1 LTRILV
7 TGGAGYIGSIATVA
21 LLDAG
26 FEVNVLDDCSTG
38 HRDAVDSRAT
48 FINGSILDKSAIQT
62 AIQGC
67 QAVMHFAGKSLVGE
81 SVKEPQLY
89 LSVNVEGSANLLDVM
104 KELGVLKIV
113 FSSSASTYGE
123 PEDSPITE
131 DSLTQPTNPYGLSK
145 LKVDELLSKRATSD
159 GIGAISLRYFNV
171 AGAMQT
177 ESGWLGER
185 HDPETHLIPLVLH
198 STKSEP
204 IKIFGTE
211 WPTPDK
217 TCIRDY
223 IHVVDL
229 VEAHIKALSIIT
241 LGRHEVV
248 NLGSGE
254 GYSVRQVIDAA
265 TRVVGSE
272 IPTVEV
278 GPRSGDPAILIASID
293 KARNFLGWQPTRTLD
308 SMISDAIAASR

>member
-1 LTRILV
+1 MTRILV
-7 TGGAGYIGSIATVA
+7 TGGAGYIGSIATAA

-38 HRDAVDSRAT
+38 HSDAVDSRAMFT
-48 FINGSILDKSAIQT
+48 NGSILDKSAIQT

-81 SVKEPQLY
+81 SVKEPELY

-104 KELGVLKIV
+104 KELGVFKIV

-123 PEDSPITE
+123 PEHSPITE
-131 DSLTQPTNPYGLSK
+131 DSLTQPTNPYGVSK

-159 GIGAISLRYFNV
+159 GFGAISLRYFNV

-185 HDPETHLIPLVLH
+185 HFPETHLIPLVLH
-198 STKSEP
+198 ATKSDP
-204 IKIFGTE
+204 LKIFGTD

-229 VEAHIKALSIIT
+229 VEAHIKALSVIT
-241 LGRHEVV
+241 PGQHKVV

-265 TRVVGSE
+265 TQVVGRE

-293 KARNFLGWQPTRTLD
+293 RARNFLGWQPTRTLD
-308 SMISDAIAASR
+308 SMISDAIAASH